1 MTQRQADNLDA
12 VRAWIFPTL
21 LAIIGFLIVF
31 VMNQTMNYLKG
42 IESKQRTMQDE
53 FRAAIEDIR
62 TNQRVSQYQM
72 QSFQQTQQ
80 EVQEDINDLKK
91 KLTIK

>member
-12 VRAWIFPTL
+12 VRAWIFPIL

-31 VMNQTMNYLKG
+31 VMNQTMKHLED
-42 IESKQRTMQDE
+42 IETRQRAMQDE
-53 FRAAIEDIR
+53 FIKAIEDIR
-62 TNQRVSQYQM
+62 SSQSLTQYQM
-72 QSFQQTQQ
+72 QSIQQRQQ
-80 EVQEDINDLKK
+80 EVQEDIKDLKK

>member
-12 VRAWIFPTL
+12 VRAWIFPIL

-42 IESKQRTMQDE
+42 IESMQRTMQDE

-72 QSFQQTQQ
+72 QIMQQHQ
-80 EVQEDINDLKK
+80 EELQEDIKDLKK

>member
-12 VRAWIFPTL
+12 VRAWIFPIL
-21 LAIIGFLIVF
+21 LAIVGFLIVF
-31 VMNQTMNYLKG
+31 VMNQTMNHLKD
-42 IESKQRTMQDE
+42 IENSQRSMQDE
-53 FRAAIEDIR
+53 FRKAIEDIR

-72 QSFQQTQQ
+72 QAVQQTQQ
-80 EVQEDINDLKK
+80 EVQEDIKDLKK